1 MKSKITIQ
9 RFPNYFWL
17 LLLFFMLSLLLWGK
31 ALEGQNRLKL
41 SESNRPAHIDTAL
54 TYFGVQDLPGK
65 DNHGQAIKK
74 FLDSVNLPQGNPYC
88 AAFASYCLNVAGAK
102 RPKVRTALATNFIT
116 DDSIDAKD
124 VMYGRKMVPT
134 GTIAVWR
141 RGNTMFGHA
150 GFVLYD
156 WCGAVGITI
165 EGNTTATKG
174 SDVEGVFIRK
184 RTIYPANYFRI
195 VQFTIVTY

>member
-1 MKSKITIQ
+1 
-9 RFPNYFWL
+9 
-17 LLLFFMLSLLLWGK
+17 MLSLLLWVK
-31 ALEGQNRLKL
+31 AANSQDRLRMP
-41 SESNRPAHIDTAL
+41 ESFWPAHIDTAL

-65 DNHGQAIKK
+65 DIHGQAIKK
-74 FLDSVNLPQGNPYC
+74 FLESVNLPQGNPYC

-116 DDSIDAKD
+116 DDSIDAKE
-124 VMYGRKMVPT
+124 VMYGREMVPT
-134 GTIAVWR
+134 GTIAIWR

-156 WCGAVGITI
+156 WRGAVGITI
-165 EGNTTATKG
+165 EGNTTAISG